1 MPTLIA
7 APSIITAAG
16 HPPKKIEEFV
26 GRVNSRTEALSVA
39 RMTEPRRLG

>member
-16 HPPKKIEEFV
+16 TPPKKIEEFI
-26 GRVNSRTEALSVA
+26 GRAN
-39 RMTEPRRLG
+39 